1 MKPLITATLVGFVN
15 FETLKENEEVAEGM
29 KSATRKLPIVK
40 VCYENVH
47 VGLVGGVILL
57 PLT

>member
-1 MKPLITATLVGFVN
+1 LITATLLGFVN
-15 FETLKENEEVAEGM
+15 FETLKENDDVAEGM
-29 KSATRKLPIVK
+29 KSATRKLPIVI

-47 VGLVGGVILL
+47 VGLVVGEILL